1 MPEAK
6 FQPISR
12 TGRGHIPSSCEGISK
27 WTRTWNRAHRL
38 DYGKASGERFRA
50 REWQVAWRCSV

>member
-6 FQPISR
+6 FQSIPR
-12 TGRGHIPSSCEGISK
+12 TGQGRIPSSWEGISK

-38 DYGKASGERFRA
+38 GYGEASGERFRA